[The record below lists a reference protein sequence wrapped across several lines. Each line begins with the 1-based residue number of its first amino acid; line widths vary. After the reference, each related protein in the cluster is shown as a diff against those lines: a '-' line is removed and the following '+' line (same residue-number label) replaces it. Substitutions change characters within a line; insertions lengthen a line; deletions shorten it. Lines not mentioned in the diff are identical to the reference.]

1 MKEGSRVTIHID
13 GFHVPYIT
21 PPVPK
26 LSEIAGHNL
35 PQKQQKWI
43 RPVFPSDEDAKLM
56 PKSEVF
62 EIIKTDLIRRIE
74 GYWFMNNGVPT
85 YITGSHYFTLTHWY
99 MAAVNKD
106 GYPEYRNAA
115 KLWFYTKDIA
125 DKDEN
130 CFGLIMMCQK
140 RFGKALDINTPI
152 PTPGGWTIMKDL
164 QVGDYVFGADGKPTK
179 ITFESGIQYNRN
191 CYKVIFSD
199 GSEIIADEEHRWLA
213 SNAKDRASTSWLR
226 AKNKG
231 KVYPEKVVTT
241 REMAESI
248 KSQQGFSNWAIKNT
262 LEVQYPKNELS
273 IPPYI
278 LGIWLGDGSSSYT
291 KLTNVDADIIESW
304 VNYGKSIGL
313 GVVKDQ
319 DITYMLTP
327 GRTGV
332 GGKNPLLLRLRG
344 YDLINNKHIPLDY
357 LQSSISDRVELL
369 RGLMDTDGCKLKQA
383 QVFEFCS
390 KREVLAKNV
399 KQLVESLGMKCTLTE
414 KYNKKV
420 QKTYYYVRF
429 GSYKINPFKL
439 KRKSDLFG
447 VSNRVNTV
455 LDYRYIVDIVP
466 VETRP
471 VKCIQVDN
479 DNHTYLCGESYIV
492 THNTEY
498 ELADMYNKATRGG
511 IRMLKGLVIE
521 DKDCLFGM
529 QSLTATEAKNNL
541 FKSRLMRSHMKI
553 QRYLKPESNETGSK
567 REIVGELTFKGTN
580 IGGGKYKDAL
590 RNVIDHRPTLVSAYQ
605 GKRPRQIFID
615 EPGSIEEMDLE
626 NWWTTVK
633 EQLALGT
640 KAFGKAFL
648 PTTLETMTPRGADAF
663 KKIWEESDPNKR
675 DPNGRTTSGL
685 YRYFK
690 AQYLGREDF
699 VDEYGNDL
707 IEEAKQFRANQLE
720 NASPSQQQKIK
731 RQYPET
737 VEEAFGLIIG
747 GVWEDDVKES
757 LVADE
762 ALCAKSIVKYVT
774 LRMSNGAIVESFAP
788 KTDEA
793 AIKILETP
801 LPNTI
806 YSLGIDSATTDDET
820 GDSGGSKIAAVVT
833 KGAGEGACMYSP
845 TIAYSERALN
855 KEACY
860 HKIFLIARYIIDKG
874 GILKITG
881 EINGGGADCFRYL
894 CNRGL
899 KPYMTGTPKQ
909 YANSSAG
916 DKTGQFWLYVG
927 PDLLKFL
934 HGLGNR
940 FLRFC
945 HEHGTGIKILS
956 VARSLIKYKGG
967 SNEDEA
973 SAYLISLWNFRD
985 FDKFEKKAKKAPV
998 KMPKFNQDTGMWEG

>member
-1 MKEGSRVTIHID
+1 MKEGSKITIHIE

-35 PQKQQKWI
+35 PKKQQKWI
-43 RPVFPSDEDAKLM
+43 RPVFPSDEEAKLM

-74 GYWFMNNGVPT
+74 GYWFMNNGTPT

-140 RFGKALDINTPI
+140 RFGK
-152 PTPGGWTIMKDL
+152 
-164 QVGDYVFGADGKPTK
+164 
-179 ITFESGIQYNRN
+179 
-191 CYKVIFSD
+191 
-199 GSEIIADEEHRWLA
+199 
-213 SNAKDRASTSWLR
+213 
-226 AKNKG
+226 
-231 KVYPEKVVTT
+231 
-241 REMAESI
+241 
-248 KSQQGFSNWAIKNT
+248 
-262 LEVQYPKNELS
+262 
-273 IPPYI
+273 
-278 LGIWLGDGSSSYT
+278 
-291 KLTNVDADIIESW
+291 
-304 VNYGKSIGL
+304 
-313 GVVKDQ
+313 
-319 DITYMLTP
+319 
-327 GRTGV
+327 
-332 GGKNPLLLRLRG
+332 
-344 YDLINNKHIPLDY
+344 
-357 LQSSISDRVELL
+357 
-369 RGLMDTDGCKLKQA
+369 
-383 QVFEFCS
+383 
-390 KREVLAKNV
+390 
-399 KQLVESLGMKCTLTE
+399 
-414 KYNKKV
+414 
-420 QKTYYYVRF
+420 
-429 GSYKINPFKL
+429 
-439 KRKSDLFG
+439 
-447 VSNRVNTV
+447 
-455 LDYRYIVDIVP
+455 
-466 VETRP
+466 
-471 VKCIQVDN
+471 
-479 DNHTYLCGESYIV
+479 
-492 THNTEY
+492 TEY
-498 ELADMYNKATRGG
+498 ELADIYNKATRGG
-511 IRMLKGLVIE
+511 IRVLKGLVIE

-590 RNVIDHRPTLVSAYQ
+590 RNTIDHRPTLVSAYQ

-663 KKIWEESDPNKR
+663 KKIWEESDPKKR
-675 DPNGRTTSGL
+675 DSNGRTTSGL

-690 AQYLGREDF
+690 AQYFGREDF
-699 VDEYGNDL
+699 IDEYGDDL
-707 IEEAKQFRANQLE
+707 IEEARQFRANQLE

-737 VEEAFGLIIG
+737 EEEAFGLIIG
-747 GVWEDDVKES
+747 GVWEDDVKEA

-762 ALCAKSIVKYVT
+762 ALCATSVVRYVT

-788 KTDEA
+788 KTDETA
-793 AIKILETP
+793 VKILEEVMK
-801 LPNTI
+801 NTL

-820 GDSGGSKIAAVVT
+820 GDSGGSKIAAVAT

-909 YANSSAG
+909 YANSAAG
-916 DKTGQFWLYVG
+916 DKTGQYWLYVG
-927 PDLLKFL
+927 PDLLRFL

-945 HEHGTGIKILS
+945 HEHGTGVKILS
-956 VARSLIKYKGG
+956 VVQSLIKYKGTT
-967 SNEDEA
+967 NEDEA

-985 FDKFEKKAKKAPV
+985 FDKFEKKTKKPPV
-998 KMPKFNQDTGMWEG
+998 KMPKFNQETGMWED